1 MGRLTAL
8 NRPHE
13 LAPYGHAAQG
23 NGLAKEEMAKY
34 CGRRRYCGIAAA
46 KDSFSSRMRDKG

>member
-13 LAPYGHAAQG
+13 LELHGHAAQG

-46 KDSFSSRMRDKG
+46 KDSFSSRDEG

>member
-13 LAPYGHAAQG
+13 LKLHVHAAHN
-23 NGLAKEEMAKY
+23 NGLAKEEMGEVLLQTAA
-34 CGRRRYCGIAAA
+34 YCGIAAA
-46 KDSFSSRMRDKG
+46 KDSFSSRDEG